1 MLYPIPIL
9 SRASLLSLLA
19 ARRLMVTASVA
30 SESSATSVEGALKIY
45 ITFCRS
51 HNSGSRSREG
61 GKTYWKMKP
70 RVERW
75 RWQSELE
82 NEREGDRTERGGGE
96 KGREGRDRS
105 RRRGYRRQEID

>member
-1 MLYPIPIL
+1 
-9 SRASLLSLLA
+9 
-19 ARRLMVTASVA
+19 MVTASVA
-30 SESSATSVEGALKIY
+30 SDYCYVRRGSFENLHNVLSVAQQWQRRRARL
-45 ITFCRS
+45 RA
-51 HNSGSRSREG
+51 RRG

-82 NEREGDRTERGGGE
+82 NEREG
-96 KGREGRDRS
+96 GREKEREREWREDRARKGGRGRD